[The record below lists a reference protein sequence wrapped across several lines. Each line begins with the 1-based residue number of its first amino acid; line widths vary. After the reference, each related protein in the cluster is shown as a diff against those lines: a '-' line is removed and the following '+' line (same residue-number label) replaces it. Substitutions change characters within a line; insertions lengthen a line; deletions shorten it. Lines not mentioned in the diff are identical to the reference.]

1 MDSDTNTGIK
11 LNQPRRPLS
20 LVPYK
25 GGLMALDGDIA
36 HLCYYVERQ
45 YALGWIS
52 KEEYE
57 VWQKEI
63 TKRRRE
69 RLNEFQSRRTNIY
82 RNETTMPKV
91 RDAIRRIKEDGWQLR
106 RTKGSHRQYRHH
118 EKPGTV
124 TIAGNPGDD
133 LPRGTWTS
141 VLKQAGLKE

>member
-1 MDSDTNTGIK
+1 
-11 LNQPRRPLS
+11 
-20 LVPYK
+20 
-25 GGLMALDGDIA
+25 MALDGDIA

-45 YALGWIS
+45 YLQGLIS
-52 KEEYE
+52 KAEYD

-69 RLNEFQSRRTNIY
+69 RLIEIELRRTNKY

-91 RDAIRRIKEDGWQLR
+91 REAIRRIREDGWQLK
-106 RTKGSHRQYRHH
+106 RTKGSHRQYRHQV
-118 EKPGTV
+118 KQGTV